1 MIHVLMILR
10 LKSALLVLSLIVRDS
25 FICGFFVVMFV
36 AIDVALD
43 KSLFCRQDV
52 KIKLAN

>member
-1 MIHVLMILR
+1 MIHVLMIQR
-10 LKSALLVLSLIVRDS
+10 VKSLLVLSLIVRSS

-36 AIDVALD
+36 ATDVVLN

-52 KIKLAN
+52 KIKLVN

>member
-10 LKSALLVLSLIVRDS
+10 LKSLLVLSLIVRDS
-25 FICGFFVVMFV
+25 FICGFFVVIFV

-43 KSLFCRQDV
+43 KIVVL
-52 KIKLAN
+52 